1 MLTMRIFTIEDILHR
16 VQTVLLRL
24 AFVAFATIAIGSWFL
39 LGVVAICVENFKPF
53 LRFVFDAVVNV
64 FVRCFSSSLFIRKK
78 KRQRQEKRRRGGR
91 RRRGRVKDDGDEE
104 ETEKEDDDDDD
115 VSLMTMVKT
124 RPQLFRR
131 KQREQQRHPDA
142 NNNNRD
148 SPLVN
153 LLQTHPEIFT
163 FHICPRLDKNIS
175 NFAACSRECFE
186 ASIKAKSRLPTLPH
200 EISRINTVEMCKL
213 ALDRGLDVNNRQN
226 VHALIRGNHQEKQ
239 HPESTIAIIRHLVNE
254 KPMVKQK
261 ILKRDPEC
269 VRNAAY
275 NHTDTVVKYLVEQC
289 EAKFDESACLWASL
303 LGNIKALRYLREVK
317 NCPWNKSECLRAA
330 HGCEDDKMRRKICE
344 WIEKQPYD
352 SRV

>member
-1 MLTMRIFTIEDILHR
+1 MEDIFSFLLHR

-24 AFVAFATIAIGSWFL
+24 AFVAFAAIVIGSWFL

-64 FVRCFSSSLFIRKK
+64 FVRGFSSSLFIRKK

-91 RRRGRVKDDGDEE
+91 RGRLKDDGDEG
-104 ETEKEDDDDDD
+104 ETEKDDDDDDDDDDD
-115 VSLMTMVKT
+115 VSLLTIMKT

-131 KQREQQRHPDA
+131 KQRQQQRHPDA

-148 SPLVN
+148 SPLVY

-200 EISRINTVEMCKL
+200 EISRIDTVEMCKL

-226 VHALIRGNHQEKQ
+226 VHALIRGNHEEKQ

-269 VRNAAY
+269 VRNASY
-275 NHTDTVVKYLVEQC
+275 NHSDKVVKYLVEQC

-317 NCPWNKSECLRAA
+317 KCPWNKAECLRAA
-330 HGCEDDKMRRKICE
+330 AHGVEDDKKRRKICE
-344 WIEKQPYD
+344 WIEKQPFD
-352 SRV
+352 FRV

>member
-1 MLTMRIFTIEDILHR
+1 MLTMRIFSIEDIAR
-16 VQTVLLRL
+16 CVQTVLLRL

-53 LRFVFDAVVNV
+53 LRFVFDAVVNM
-64 FVRCFSSSLFIRKK
+64 FVRCFYSSLFIRKK

-91 RRRGRVKDDGDEE
+91 RRRLKDDGDEG
-104 ETEKEDDDDDD
+104 ETEKDDDNDD
-115 VSLMTMVKT
+115 VSLMTMMKT

-131 KQREQQRHPDA
+131 KRRQQQRHPDA

-269 VRNAAY
+269 VRNASY
-275 NHTDTVVKYLVEQC
+275 NHTDKVVKYLVEQC

-317 NCPWNKSECLRAA
+317 NCPWNKAECLRAA
-330 HGCEDDKMRRKICE
+330 QGCVEDDKMRRKICE
-344 WIEKQPYD
+344 WIEKQPFD